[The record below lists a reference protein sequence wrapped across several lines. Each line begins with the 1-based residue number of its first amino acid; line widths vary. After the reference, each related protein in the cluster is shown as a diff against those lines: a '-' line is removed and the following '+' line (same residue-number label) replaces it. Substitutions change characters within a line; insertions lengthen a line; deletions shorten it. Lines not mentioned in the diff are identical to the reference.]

1 MHTTLIDA
9 AGLAEHIG
17 AGDVVVLDC
26 RFSLADTDE
35 GFEQYKKSH
44 LPGAHYVHL
53 DNDLSSAIVEGT
65 SGRHPLPTQ
74 EAFIQQLRSWG
85 VNDNTQVFV
94 YDDAGGAIAAR
105 AWWLC
110 LWVGHQACAVL
121 NGGFKAWLNQQ
132 LPLSTEQP
140 AALAGNATIRPT
152 LTQLIQADQ
161 VLDKDRVLLD
171 ARAPERYSGEVEPL
185 DKLAGH
191 IPTALNL
198 PFTDNLDNNGS
209 FISADKLKTRF
220 DSVLDQHSVNDVT
233 HYCGSGVTAAHNI
246 LAMMHAGIGMST
258 LYAGSWSEWVQDPSR
273 PTASDQQ

>member
-1 MHTTLIDA
+1 MYTTLINPA
-9 AGLAEHIG
+9 ELADQIA

-26 RFSLADTDE
+26 RFSLADTDA
-35 GFEQYKKSH
+35 GFNQYKKAH

-53 DNDLSSAIVEGT
+53 DNDLSSPIVTGE

-74 EAFIQQLRSWG
+74 ETFIHQLRRWG
-85 VNDNTQVFV
+85 VSDNTQVFV

-121 NGGFKAWLNQQ
+121 NGGFKAWANQH
-132 LPLSTEQP
+132 LPLSTEHLTQP
-140 AALAGNATIRPT
+140 GGHATIRPS
-152 LTQLIQADQ
+152 LTQLIQANQ
-161 VLDKDRVLLD
+161 VLENNRVLID

-191 IPTALNL
+191 IPGALNV
-198 PFTDNLDNNGS
+198 PFNDNLDESGY
-209 FISADKLKTRF
+209 FISAEKLKARF
-220 DSVLDQHSVNDVT
+220 TTAQDQHPGNTLT

-246 LAMMHAGIGMST
+246 LAMLHADMGMSD
-258 LYAGSWSEWVQDPSR
+258 LYAGSWSEWVQDSSR
-273 PTASDQQ
+273 PIVSL